1 MKERYKNV
9 TVEEITPDEFDHAA
23 TRDKGIR
30 QSDADIVI
38 CMTQDACPDNEYLVS
53 ELVQALEE
61 ANVAVAYARQLPRK
75 ESTLLERYTRQF
87 NYPPESKVKSSK
99 DLEKMGI
106 KTFFCSD
113 VCAAYNRDMYL
124 KNGGFEKKAIFN
136 EDMIYAAKVIENEQK
151 VYYNAKA
158 RVIHSHNYNFS
169 QQFHRNFDMAV
180 SQAQHPEIF
189 RKVSSEKEGM
199 KLIKNTD
206 VDMQTY
212 LDVMSE
218 ERKSLEEVVDL
229 VKNGWTIGEAGQLIE
244 PPVQE
249 VTPISEPG
257 DEPENEEPADIPSE
271 VSLEKE
277 EGNKTDEK
285 PVNTSDNNEEKADET
300 GTEDQIESSSAVG
313 DEAATKGKS
322 TPAIIIVV
330 RLLLQQVAFGLRG
343 KGAVR
348 SRQK

>member
-1 MKERYKNV
+1 MNKKKVDVVIPVYHPGSEFKKLMERLERQTYEVNRIFLMHTTDGQSLESMKERYKNV

-136 EDMIYAAKVIENEQK
+136 EDMIMAYKEMQAGFSVAYVADAK
-151 VYYNAKA
+151 
-158 RVIHSHNYNFS
+158 VIHSHSYTCK
-169 QQFHRNFDMAV
+169 QQFVRSFDLGV
-180 SQAQHPEIF
+180 SQRQYHEIF
-189 RKVSSEKEGM
+189 DNISSEKEGAGYA
-199 KLIKNTD
+199 KKVIIRL
-206 VDMQTY
+206 
-212 LDVMSE
+212 L
-218 ERKSLEEVVDL
+218 
-229 VKNGWTIGEAGQLIE
+229 KNGKFIKTFYFMMQCGFRLFGYKL
-244 PPVQE
+244 
-249 VTPISEPG
+249 G
-257 DEPENEEPADIPSE
+257 KNY
-271 VSLEKE
+271 EKLPKKMVLACTM
-277 EGNKTDEK
+277 NKEYWK
-285 PVNTSDNNEEKADET
+285 
-300 GTEDQIESSSAVG
+300 
-313 DEAATKGKS
+313 
-322 TPAIIIVV
+322 
-330 RLLLQQVAFGLRG
+330 
-343 KGAVR
+343 
-348 SRQK
+348 